1 MTHAGIGRG
10 TDRKMSKYYSCKL
23 NIILSK
29 TVGSQSVCLIGIAG
43 LQRQLGFMDSLPPVF
58 MDFGK
63 GVFVTREN

>member
-1 MTHAGIGRG
+1 MPALAEGAVH
-10 TDRKMSKYYSCKL
+10 KMSKYYSCKL

-43 LQRQLGFMDSLPPVF
+43 LQRQLGCMDSLPPVF
-58 MDFGK
+58 MDFRK